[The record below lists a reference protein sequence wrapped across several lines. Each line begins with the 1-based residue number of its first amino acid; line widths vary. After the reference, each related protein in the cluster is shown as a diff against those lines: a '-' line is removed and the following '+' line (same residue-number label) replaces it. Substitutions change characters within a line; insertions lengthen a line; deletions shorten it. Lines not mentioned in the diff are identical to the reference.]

1 MKDKNNFK
9 IALPYV
15 MTRMLGYL
23 VSMISIPLLT
33 SIFSKDDYGVI
44 STLEASISL
53 LVSLFLFGIP
63 QSYIRFYSKYKKSD
77 ELNQLDSS
85 YFRIVAILAILS
97 FCISLIFFTFFLSVE
112 FSIIYLSLG
121 VSFAVIL
128 QLLSAIIRGQ
138 ERTFLHACI
147 LGLSDLLY
155 YIVPVISV
163 LVIGASID
171 TFFISQLFSP
181 FLLIIL
187 VLFKVKNNISFN
199 KHDLSITRNLLLFGI
214 PLVLLSFGS
223 TLLAQSDKIII
234 NLMIGSEEVA
244 VYAVA
249 SKISHAIQQL
259 LIFPIAMVL
268 FPMYTRIWEE
278 EGSQKTSYV
287 LSNWFEKYSFIS
299 IPIIA
304 GSFIIRKNLILLL
317 SNELYMDAAI
327 LIPLLTGGLLIYGAY
342 YFISAGFFL
351 SNKTKNLGY
360 LIIIISF
367 LNIIL
372 SLILGK
378 IIGVLGVT
386 ISTVVSYIIFMLAT
400 YFLGKKTLTLKID
413 YTILLNFSLK
423 SIVMIIIVRLI
434 PVVDLNIL
442 SLIIKIL
449 VSVFI
454 YLLLNVGYIK
464 KNIMGGKKQW

>member
-1 MKDKNNFK
+1 
-9 IALPYV
+9 
-15 MTRMLGYL
+15 
-23 VSMISIPLLT
+23 
-33 SIFSKDDYGVI
+33 
-44 STLEASISL
+44 
-53 LVSLFLFGIP
+53 
-63 QSYIRFYSKYKKSD
+63 
-77 ELNQLDSS
+77 
-85 YFRIVAILAILS
+85 
-97 FCISLIFFTFFLSVE
+97 
-112 FSIIYLSLG
+112 
-121 VSFAVIL
+121 
-128 QLLSAIIRGQ
+128 
-138 ERTFLHACI
+138 
-147 LGLSDLLY
+147 
-155 YIVPVISV
+155 
-163 LVIGASID
+163 
-171 TFFISQLFSP
+171 
-181 FLLIIL
+181 
-187 VLFKVKNNISFN
+187 
-199 KHDLSITRNLLLFGI
+199 
-214 PLVLLSFGS
+214 
-223 TLLAQSDKIII
+223 
-234 NLMIGSEEVA
+234 
-244 VYAVA
+244 
-249 SKISHAIQQL
+249 
-259 LIFPIAMVL
+259 
-268 FPMYTRIWEE
+268 
-278 EGSQKTSYV
+278 
-287 LSNWFEKYSFIS
+287 IS